1 MSDSPT
7 DAFIKALADLDDGDR
22 AKLKRNAGNTPAE
35 ARNALGLFYSKLL
48 RYIPVQPAEE
58 DDYFLIATLYPFE
71 REGRGNKKQ
80 AKAKKAASAP
90 AETEAEET
98 KAAPRPRNFGATL
111 HTIRTASNQEGL
123 DRRFERLLDA
133 DRTQL
138 PFLLRREIQVA
149 SNEGGRINWAQLLQD
164 VLKWDNPN
172 RFVQRNWARDYFTT
186 QFQSDNQ
193 TNNQDQ
199 D

>member
-1 MSDSPT
+1 MSDSPI

-71 REGRGNKKQ
+71 REGRGNKQSKG
-80 AKAKKAASAP
+80 KKAASASI
-90 AETEAEET
+90 EAEET

-164 VLKWDNPN
+164 VRHWQHPD

-186 QFQSDNQ
+186 PFNSNTQ
-193 TNNQDQ
+193 TDNQDQ
-199 D
+199 N